1 MIARAAASRSWARGE
16 RFAPVNHC
24 LGVFFTVRKP
34 CGKMQG
40 SGSECPPLSIEPA
53 AYDALQALFIGFAF
67 AGLLASAFELFT
79 TQRADFR
86 LLQAGGLA
94 AVASVPVVVFS
105 APFLILRNT
114 VRGRRIEG
122 RPFIFVMLA
131 SMIAS
136 LWSMASGRVVLD
148 LLHLL
153 GGA

>member
-1 MIARAAASRSWARGE
+1 MPID
-16 RFAPVNHC
+16 
-24 LGVFFTVRKP
+24 
-34 CGKMQG
+34 
-40 SGSECPPLSIEPA
+40 PA
-53 AYDALQALFIGFAF
+53 ALDALQSLLIGFAF

-79 TQRADFR
+79 QQRADFR

-122 RPFIFVMLA
+122 RPFVFVMLA

-136 LWSMASGRVVLD
+136 LWSIASGRVVLD
-148 LLHLL
+148 LLHIL
-153 GGA
+153 GA

>member
-1 MIARAAASRSWARGE
+1 
-16 RFAPVNHC
+16 
-24 LGVFFTVRKP
+24 
-34 CGKMQG
+34 
-40 SGSECPPLSIEPA
+40 LSIEPA

-86 LLQAGGLA
+86 LLQAGGLT

>member
-1 MIARAAASRSWARGE
+1 MR
-16 RFAPVNHC
+16 
-24 LGVFFTVRKP
+24 
-34 CGKMQG
+34 QG
-40 SGSECPPLSIEPA
+40 SRAFPPGVPVVSIEPA
-53 AYDALQALFIGFAF
+53 AFEALQSLFIGFAF

-79 TQRADFR
+79 QQRADFR
-86 LLQAGGLA
+86 LLQSGGFA

-122 RPFIFVMLA
+122 RPFMFVMLA

-148 LLHLL
+148 LLQLL
-153 GGA
+153 GA

>member
-1 MIARAAASRSWARGE
+1 MVRSVLFRSRIVS
-16 RFAPVNHC
+16 
-24 LGVFFTVRKP
+24 
-34 CGKMQG
+34 
-40 SGSECPPLSIEPA
+40 LSPSAVE
-53 AYDALQALFIGFAF
+53 ALQSLVIGFAF

-79 TQRADFR
+79 EKRADFR

-114 VRGRRIEG
+114 VNGRRIEG

-136 LWSMASGRVVLD
+136 VWSLVSGRVVLD

-153 GGA
+153 SA